1 MTISFG
7 EKYGFFTKK
16 KNIYLYLKKNNMC
29 FNLSF
34 DGSNCKLALSMCV
47 CTCMA
52 SKGAKTMVSPGKKG

>member
-1 MTISFG
+1 MASLQ
-7 EKYGFFTKK
+7 K

>member
-1 MTISFG
+1 MASLQ
-7 EKYGFFTKK
+7 KK
-16 KNIYLYLKKNNMC
+16 RNIYLYFKKNNMC